1 MPSPVDSPICERKVL
16 PCRNKA
22 EQHPRDLAE
31 VTGARNVYRDGITT
45 AGGQGTLI
53 RVANIEKLY
62 IVDRKVYNNRKRRR
76 GDMQSHTSND

>member
-1 MPSPVDSPICERKVL
+1 MSSPVDSPICERKDL

-31 VTGARNVYRDGITT
+31 VAGARNVYRDGIAT